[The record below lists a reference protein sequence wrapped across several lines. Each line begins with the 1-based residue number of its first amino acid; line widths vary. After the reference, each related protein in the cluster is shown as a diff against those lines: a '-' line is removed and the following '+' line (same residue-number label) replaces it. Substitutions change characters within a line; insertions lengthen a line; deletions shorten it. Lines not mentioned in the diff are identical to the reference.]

1 MAIRLIKHLQAK
13 KGFDSFALPIVLITI
28 IVLFFFLQEAFVLS
42 SNRFLVNKS
51 LTEKELLNDLVNIG
65 NNIAENLLIQK
76 GTGAVAGSGSFRS
89 IISENPKVYLDMN
102 GDGIID
108 SVIIYTFI
116 NISSSKIE
124 FALTAYRLK
133 RSECGKTD
141 HSLLTMNMESG
152 STRKIKILSNN
163 YSTQTQV
170 SEYIQFSIK
179 VVNSVNVLN
188 QLTLIKKL
196 NLVSND

>member
-1 MAIRLIKHLQAK
+1 MAIRLIKPITAK
-13 KGFDSFALPIVLITI
+13 KDLDSFALPIVLIAM
-28 IVLFFFLQEAFVLS
+28 IVLFFFLQEIFVLS
-42 SNRFLVNKS
+42 SNRFLINRS
-51 LTEKELLNDLVNIG
+51 ITEKVLLNDIVSIG
-65 NNIAENLLIQK
+65 NKIAENSIILK
-76 GTGAVAGSGSFRS
+76 GTGAIAGSGSFRA

-108 SVIIYTFI
+108 SVIVYTFI

-124 FALTAYRLK
+124 FALTAYRLQ
-133 RSECGKTD
+133 RSECGKTN
-141 HSLLTMNMESG
+141 HTLLTMNMEAG
-152 STRKIKILSNN
+152 STRKIKILSNK

-170 SEYIQFSIK
+170 SEYIQFSLR
-179 VVNSVNVLN
+179 VVNSINVLN